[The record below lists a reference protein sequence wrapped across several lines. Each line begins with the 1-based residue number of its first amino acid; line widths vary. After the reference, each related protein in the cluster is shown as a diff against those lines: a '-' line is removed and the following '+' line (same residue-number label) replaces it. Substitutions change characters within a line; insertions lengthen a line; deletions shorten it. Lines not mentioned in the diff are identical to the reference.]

1 MPQEKKQI
9 TPAANLDKHHL
20 TVDNDDFT
28 ATVFWARVVS
38 SETESLLTHYTKHTF
53 FEIQYALE
61 GRLVITVGDN
71 DRFTLE
77 ESDFIIIPPD
87 TYHQIVDG
95 DDTGARFILAFSLSA
110 KGEAT
115 HEAVL
120 RRGAIPHRESIVLRQ
135 LLIAILQKSAADTS
149 HADGVLSGLIASFL
163 YELCDVL
170 APAKR
175 EYAEEESANDTEGA
189 GRVAAVSA
197 YIRQYHGI
205 GMTVSTLARHF
216 GISERHLGRLFRTEA
231 QTTVREA
238 INHEK
243 LRYMEELIASTP
255 LSLMEISAL
264 CGFCDEYAMNKFFKR
279 YNRMRLSDY
288 RRTAQHR
295 TK

>member
-1 MPQEKKQI
+1 MPQEKRQL

-20 TVDNDDFT
+20 TVDNGDFS

-61 GRLVITVGDN
+61 GRIVITVGDN
-71 DRFTLE
+71 DRYTLE
-77 ESDFIIIPPD
+77 ERDFIIIPPD

-95 DDTGARFILAFSLSA
+95 DDTGARFILAFSLAA
-110 KGEAT
+110 KEGALHDT
-115 HEAVL
+115 AL
-120 RRGAIPHRESIVLRQ
+120 RKGAIPHRESAALRQ
-135 LLIAILQKSAADTS
+135 LLHLILQKSAADTG
-149 HADGVLSGLIASFL
+149 HAKGVLSGLIESFL
-163 YELCDVL
+163 YELCDIL
-170 APAKR
+170 APTDGYADEKSAQLPGGTKR
-175 EYAEEESANDTEGA
+175 IT
-189 GRVAAVSA
+189 AVQA

-216 GISERHLGRLFRTEA
+216 GISERHLNRIFQSEVHR
-231 QTTVREA
+231 TVREA

-264 CGFCDEYAMNKFFKR
+264 CGFSDEYAMNKFFKR

-295 TK
+295 SK